1 MKTKSF
7 TLSILAAI
15 AIAAALIP
23 SSPRVEHAVLA
34 SGSAV
39 VLMNAQTA
47 AGIGQATLASAV
59 TPAENGADA
68 FTFALVTNGNAGRV
82 QIEQSL
88 DGGTTWIPAHQFPSG
103 STLEIW
109 RAPSCGVC
117 SFRVNKLDLSTA
129 TATVSATM
137 SGTGVAFAPTFTPT
151 KTPTPTLTPTTT
163 PTHS

>member
-117 SFRVNKLDLSTA
+117 SFRANKLDFSTSTA
-129 TATVSATM
+129 TVTATM